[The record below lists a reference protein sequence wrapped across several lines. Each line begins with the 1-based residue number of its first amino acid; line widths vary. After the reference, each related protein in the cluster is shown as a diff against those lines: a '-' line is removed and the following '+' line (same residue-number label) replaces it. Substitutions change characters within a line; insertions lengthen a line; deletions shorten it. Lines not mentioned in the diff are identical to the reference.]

1 MKRLKNTVVIGLI
14 LVIVLFSFTACN
26 GSGRE
31 SHPRGPLDV
40 TKVTYLVYRGGI
52 CAVDMYVITDDLKV
66 VKYEINPEGDKSYD
80 YFAGELPSE
89 DRYEVTESEISDLDW
104 SSIVNVL
111 TRVNFLELK
120 EDTSTKET
128 IYDGSSSY
136 IRVET
141 KDAVNTSGGY
151 MAGYDK
157 DSESV
162 RFAEA
167 KEMITN
173 AIKGLK

>member
-26 GSGRE
+26 GS
-31 SHPRGPLDV
+31 
-40 TKVTYLVYRGGI
+40 
-52 CAVDMYVITDDLKV
+52 
-66 VKYEINPEGDKSYD
+66 SY
-80 YFAGELPSE
+80 
-89 DRYEVTESEISDLDW
+89 
-104 SSIVNVL
+104 
-111 TRVNFLELK
+111 
-120 EDTSTKET
+120 
-128 IYDGSSSY
+128 Y